1 MTLIKPTDQPIH
13 WSVQVPNGDIPL
25 SGVTGVGE
33 ATAAP
38 HTVYQDSDPN
48 AYLGKL
54 PATKFPDLPDSGW
67 LEQNAIYN
75 YNGTLVMVR
84 QSHNRQSDYSV
95 DNITLYIRYRPGASG
110 VLDWIAGEKVEV
122 GTHRLYNAI
131 EYVCLQAHVTQSDW
145 QPPAV
150 PALWSIY
157 TPPPPPASAWSYPV
171 AYKVN
176 DLVTYNGSTYKC
188 LQAHTSQA
196 GWTPVAV
203 PALWQKQP

>member
-54 PATKFPDLPDSGW
+54 PATKFPDLPDLGW

-131 EYVCLQAHVTQSDW
+131 EYVCLQSHVTQFA
-145 QPPAV
+145 PPAV
-150 PALWSIY
+150 PALWSVY
-157 TPPPPPASAWSYPV
+157 TPPNQFAEWVQPTGAHD
-171 AYKVN
+171 AYALGAKV
-176 DLVTYNGSTYKC
+176 THNGHLWQSLY
-188 LQAHTSQA
+188 AA
-196 GWTPVAV
+196 NVWEPGVFGWTDQGVYP
-203 PALWQKQP
+203 